1 MEETENS
8 NQLTDEEIKR
18 LWQDDDFFA
27 SFSGINNFQAALF
40 TTYGEKI
47 STKRIINILRD
58 IPSYVSRIKPRKRFP
73 RRPYDVYGFGQLVQA
88 DLGVMYKYKGFFYF
102 LLMIDVFSRKIF
114 CKPLKRKT
122 SVEVRSAFNE
132 IFDEFNNPI
141 RVIQTDQGAEFKGLK
156 RYFEERDIRHQYKFG
171 LTKCT
176 FAENG
181 IYLIKM
187 RLYTALRS
195 SSSRDWPTLLKKIVL
210 NYNKTPQAPLKNLK
224 PSDFNSSLDDVKL
237 PDEPKEPNFM
247 EQFAN
252 QKEYE
257 KDPNLPQ
264 KGDYCFLGSNPPTK
278 VFEKSFDLIPGQLYK
293 IKRVK
298 AGFKPYLYK
307 LEDLKGREKDGY
319 YYREQLIIRK
329 EPPQPGKFFKVEK
342 ILGKRK
348 RQGKVQYLVK
358 YLHYQDD
365 FNQWVNE
372 EDLFKK

>member
-1 MEETENS
+1 MSEENK
-8 NQLTDEEIKR
+8 LTDLEIKR
-18 LWQDDDFFA
+18 LWQDKDFYA
-27 SFSGINNFQAALF
+27 SFSGINNFKAAIF

-47 STKRIINILRD
+47 STKRIQNILAD

-73 RRPYDVYGFGQLVQA
+73 RRPYDVYGFGQLLQA
-88 DLGVMYKYKGFFYF
+88 DLGVMFKFNNFYYF
-102 LLMIDVFSRKIF
+102 LLVIDVFSRKIF

-122 SVEVRSAFNE
+122 SDEVKSAFNE
-132 IFDEFNNPI
+132 IFAEINNPI
-141 RVIQTDQGAEFKGLK
+141 QVIQTDQGAEFKGLK
-156 RYFEERDIRHQYKFG
+156 RYFEDKDIRHQYKFG

-181 IYLIKM
+181 IYLIKL

-195 SSSRDWPTLLKKIVL
+195 TGSRNWPSLLQKIVE
-210 NYNKTPQAPLKNLK
+210 NYNSTPQAALKNLK

-237 PDEPKEPNFM
+237 PDEPKEPNFI
-247 EQFAN
+247 EQFKN

-257 KDPNLPQ
+257 KNSNYPQ
-264 KGDYCFLGSNPPTK
+264 KGDFCFLSSHPPTK
-278 VFEKSFDLIPGQLYK
+278 VFQKSFDLIPGQLYV

-298 AGFKPYLYK
+298 AGFKPFLYK

-319 YYREQLIIRK
+319 YYRDQLILRK

-342 ILGKRK
+342 ILDKRK
-348 RQGKVQYLVK
+348 KLGKVQYLVK
-358 YLHYQDD
+358 YLHYDND
-365 FNQWVNE
+365 FNKWINE